1 MSSFFPLFRKVE
13 YNDNRISLFVAQKG
27 KCAVTGQELDMD
39 DIHCHHKRPWL
50 ETKDDS
56 YRNLIIVG
64 RDIHRLIHATN
75 EKVIKNLFQ
84 LLNLSNTG
92 LTKLNQLR
100 ELAGN
105 SPLLKENL
113 NLEQLC

>member
-1 MSSFFPLFRKVE
+1 
-13 YNDNRISLFVAQKG
+13 ISLFVAQKG

-39 DIHCHHKRPWL
+39 DIHCHHKRPWS

-64 RDIHRLIHATN
+64 RDSHRLIHATN
-75 EKVIKNLFQ
+75 EKAIKNLFQ

-100 ELAGN
+100 ELVGN
-105 SPLLKENL
+105 P
-113 NLEQLC
+113 

>member
-1 MSSFFPLFRKVE
+1 M
-13 YNDNRISLFVAQKG
+13 
-27 KCAVTGQELDMD
+27 
-39 DIHCHHKRPWL
+39 
-50 ETKDDS
+50 
-56 YRNLIIVG
+56 NLIIVG

-84 LLNLSNTG
+84 LLNLSDTG

>member
-1 MSSFFPLFRKVE
+1 
-13 YNDNRISLFVAQKG
+13 
-27 KCAVTGQELDMD
+27 MD
-39 DIHCHHKRPWL
+39 DIHCHHKRPWI

-56 YRNLIIVG
+56 CRNLIIVG

-92 LTKLNQLR
+92 LTQLNQLC
-100 ELAGN
+100 ELVGN
-105 SPLLKENL
+105 SPLSKENL
-113 NLEQLC
+113 NLSFLISETNYNGNPNYTFRKLSGVVVA